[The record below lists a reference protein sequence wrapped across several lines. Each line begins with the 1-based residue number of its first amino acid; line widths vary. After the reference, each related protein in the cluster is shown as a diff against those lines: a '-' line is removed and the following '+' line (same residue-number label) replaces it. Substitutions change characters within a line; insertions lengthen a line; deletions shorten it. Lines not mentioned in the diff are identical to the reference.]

1 MSYPR
6 IYPQSDQTLSG
17 LHAHYKHFSSN
28 YTIICNNIINNSC
41 VCETGY
47 ELARGT
53 CEDIDECLDDPCS
66 DTERC
71 SNIEG
76 LFAMTVNFDQT

>member
-1 MSYPR
+1 MLITNILVR
-6 IYPQSDQTLSG
+6 IIQLYVVI
-17 LHAHYKHFSSN
+17 SS
-28 YTIICNNIINNSC
+28 NSC